1 MSGRF
6 LRSVPL
12 RLSRRRAAF
21 RRLSLSPAPR
31 GGSAQRSGAARS
43 RCTAAAAAR
52 SVPAPLAA
60 AGSAAAASSGVPA
73 SPGLGMLITPRD
85 EALTASFLHDGWRRG
100 ILAPVATFFFA
111 GGSILGR
118 SGARFWAPKLL
129 DSDRGYGVCKW
140 NRPKAP
146 HTLTNRPAS
155 LAKATGPKITLDAYC
170 RDELG

>member
-1 MSGRF
+1 MLPLVSLVCTAAASCRVPAP
-6 LRSVPL
+6 LAVVRTPAAAARSVPAPL
-12 RLSRRRAAF
+12 AA
-21 RRLSLSPAPR
+21 A
-31 GGSAQRSGAARS
+31 GGS
-43 RCTAAAAAR
+43 AAAAAR